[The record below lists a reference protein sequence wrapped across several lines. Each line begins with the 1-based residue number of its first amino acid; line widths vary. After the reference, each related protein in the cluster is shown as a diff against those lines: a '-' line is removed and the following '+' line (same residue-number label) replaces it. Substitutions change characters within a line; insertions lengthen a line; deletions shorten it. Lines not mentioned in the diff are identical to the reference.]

1 MLTFIV
7 EFIVEFEFIVLE
19 FIEFE
24 FIEFEF
30 IVFDIALVC
39 IVVLVFDVEA
49 VGGVIPSG

>member
-1 MLTFIV
+1 LLAFIV
-7 EFIVEFEFIVLE
+7 EFIVEFEFIV
-19 FIEFE
+19 FE

-30 IVFDIALVC
+30 IVFDIALVF